1 MKKTIATLTDLVGW
15 ADTDGLRQLMIH
27 SLRMRRLLIATL
39 NQFRNSLWRLIRQP
53 APTKIPPLLCFE
65 NPQGAARGHARSGAA
80 RSADA
85 SHCANG
91 ARPRREEGGEIDR
104 GEMRERMRQRREQ
117 MMANR
122 DPVQGGQRPRGRMGA
137 QSDWWQD
144 ETIRGALALD
154 DSQIQALDTRRGT
167 LETRKLEARQ
177 QLATSQRE
185 LMNALESVDRE
196 RISSLIDQRSSAYQ
210 ELQQAELDWWRTL
223 LDQLNDEQL
232 ATLAQQY
239 PHLLR

>member
-1 MKKTIATLTDLVGW
+1 MKKRL
-15 ADTDGLRQLMIH
+15 QL
-27 SLRMRRLLIATL
+27 LLILLGGLTL
-39 NQFRNSLWRLIRQP
+39 MACGNDDSQSADEALVDSDTESVPELAVETDQ
-53 APTKIPPLLCFE
+53 AAGTDEDPTAALLE
-65 NPQGAARGHARSGAA
+65 NPQALREAMRDPEQREALMQAMRERRQA
-80 RSADA
+80 
-85 SHCANG
+85 
-91 ARPRREEGGEIDR
+91 RREEGGEIDR

-210 ELQQAELDWWRTL
+210 ELQQAELDW
-223 LDQLNDEQL
+223 
-232 ATLAQQY
+232 
-239 PHLLR
+239 

>member
-1 MKKTIATLTDLVGW
+1 MKKRLQLLLVLWGGLTLMACGNDDSQSADETLVDSGTESAPELSAETDQAV
-15 ADTDGLRQLMIH
+15 DTGEEPTAA
-27 SLRMRRLLIATL
+27 LL
-39 NQFRNSLWRLIRQP
+39 
-53 APTKIPPLLCFE
+53 E
-65 NPQGAARGHARSGAA
+65 NPEALREAMRDPEQREALMQAMRERRQA
-80 RSADA
+80 
-85 SHCANG
+85 
-91 ARPRREEGGEIDR
+91 RREEGGEVDR

-122 DPVQGGQRPRGRMGA
+122 NPEEGDQRPRGRMNA

-144 ETIRGALALD
+144 ESMRETLALD
-154 DSQIQALDTRRGT
+154 DSQIQALDTRRET
-167 LETRKLEARQ
+167 LETRKAEARQ
-177 QLATSQRE
+177 QLADSQRE

-196 RISSLIDQRSSAYQ
+196 RISALIDQRSSAYQ

-232 ATLAQQY
+232 ATLARQH